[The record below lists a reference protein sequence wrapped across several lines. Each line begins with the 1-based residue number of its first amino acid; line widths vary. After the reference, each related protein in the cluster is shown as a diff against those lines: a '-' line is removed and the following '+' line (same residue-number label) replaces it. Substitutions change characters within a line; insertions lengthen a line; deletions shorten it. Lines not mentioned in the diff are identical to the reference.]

1 MQPEQ
6 PHESRMFSVMFSVL
20 PKLDD
25 DRRPLHE
32 TAGAMAASRQV
43 ECNAGQPHRAGQGAQ
58 GQGARQGMVRQ
69 GKAKIMQGYI

>member
-6 PHESRMFSVMFSVL
+6 PHEYSYVFGYVSVL